1 MSQEGD
7 SLFKEGTFGRFNFE
21 AHIMKAGENNV
32 QPFQEFLLGRGVDY
46 DVIEVAEANTPQ
58 VVP

>member
-1 MSQEGD
+1 VSQEGD
-7 SLFKEGTFGRFNFE
+7 SLFKKETFGRFNFE
-21 AHIMKAGENNV
+21 AHIMKAGKNNV